1 MAGPTSEG
9 FARDFTEHDDGIE
22 WGVSRVLGTWF
33 ETKLVD
39 RFRGKR
45 ILELGAGLGLLAQ
58 RVARL
63 GGCVSRVFQI
73 APVVVPSLLIHVY
86 RTVTACERAK
96 VLAALQSRIDAAK
109 GFGEQ
114 GGSVTVAQCDWG
126 ESHWEAQKAGI
137 AARGPFDIIILCE
150 LYYDDNVHEEL
161 LWTLQA
167 VCQANGPHPIEVYS
181 GFKNRPYSLQF
192 LALVHDTEH
201 FDVSPVPDDDIDL
214 LGIESSPGDEVLL
227 HVMKYKP

>member
-63 GGCVSRVFQI
+63 GG
-73 APVVVPSLLIHVY
+73 
-86 RTVTACERAK
+86 TVTACERAK